1 MMWLSTS
8 EGFLRFLGQSN
19 PRAKREVC
27 GGGHGL
33 EKGPRPTGKGGGGG
47 GVKSPPPSNPTT
59 TTTNQCL
66 FLPLP
71 LPLPFLS
78 DGTDL
83 PEHGILDDELPD
95 TRGHHPNERGS
106 LRVGSDLVAGKGT
119 VGLH

>member
-8 EGFLRFLGQSN
+8 EGFLRF
-19 PRAKREVC
+19 RAATRAPKGRCAAAGTDWKRDHV
-27 GGGHGL
+27 
-33 EKGPRPTGKGGGGG
+33 RPGRGGGGG
-47 GVKSPPPSNPTT
+47 GVKRPPPSNPTT
-59 TTTNQCL
+59 TTNQCL
-66 FLPLP
+66 FLSFPF
-71 LPLPFLS
+71 PFLS